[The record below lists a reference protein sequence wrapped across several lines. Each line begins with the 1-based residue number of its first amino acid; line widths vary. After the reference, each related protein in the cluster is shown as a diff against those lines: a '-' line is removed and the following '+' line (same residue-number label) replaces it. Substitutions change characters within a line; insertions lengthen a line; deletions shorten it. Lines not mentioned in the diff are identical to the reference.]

1 MTRPVI
7 SPAPSAHAAR
17 RVPVSAAALVMTL
30 GFALVAC
37 APREQAPAEAPA
49 PLVRVATPVPVDSAT
64 LGASGTV
71 RARVEA
77 PLAFQVGGRI
87 VDRRADAGQVMSAGQ
102 PLLVL
107 DPRDL
112 EQAQQAA
119 DAEHAAA
126 LAALATAEADL
137 ARARQLAAQG
147 FVSPQAV
154 ERAELQRRELQT
166 RRDAAA
172 ARQAQARHA
181 RGYAVLN
188 APAAGL
194 LVDVRGEPGQV
205 VTAGQTVATLA
216 HGAREVEVFLPDGVP
231 PPARGQA
238 TGPDGRPRPLVLR
251 EVAGSLDPQGRTR
264 RARYTVGADA
274 DSLVLGAVVATRFE
288 LPQPSPAGVYA
299 LPIGALDERGQGPRV
314 WRVRDGRV
322 ETVPVKVLVVDDT
335 QARVAGALGPLDRIV
350 TLGTHL
356 LQTGMAV
363 RELPR

>member
-1 MTRPVI
+1 MTRTIELLVP
-7 SPAPSAHAAR
+7 PRCAAR
-17 RVPVSAAALVMTL
+17 RVPAAVAAVLALALAACGPRQPAPAAA
-30 GFALVAC
+30 A
-37 APREQAPAEAPA
+37 A
-49 PLVRVATPVPVDSAT
+49 PLVRVATPVPVAGAT

-87 VDRRADAGQVMSAGQ
+87 AERRADAGQAVRAGQ
-102 PLLVL
+102 PLLML

-112 EQAQQAA
+112 DQAQQAA

-126 LAALATAEADL
+126 LAALATAEAEL

-166 RRDAAA
+166 RREAAA
-172 ARQAQARHA
+172 ARLAQARHA

-205 VTAGQTVATLA
+205 VTAGQAVATLA

-231 PPARGQA
+231 PPPRGQA
-238 TGPDGRPRPLVLR
+238 TGPDGRTRPLVLR
-251 EVAGSLDPQGRTR
+251 EVAGALDPQGRTR

-274 DSLVLGAVVATRFE
+274 DMLALGSVVATRFE
-288 LPQPSPAGVYA
+288 LSQPSPAAVYG
-299 LPIGALDERGQGPRV
+299 LPIGALDERGQGARV

-322 ETVPVKVLVVDDT
+322 ETVPVQVLVVDDT
-335 QARVAGALGPLDRIV
+335 QARVAGALGPQDRVV

-356 LQTGMAV
+356 LQPGMAV
-363 RELPR
+363 RETSR